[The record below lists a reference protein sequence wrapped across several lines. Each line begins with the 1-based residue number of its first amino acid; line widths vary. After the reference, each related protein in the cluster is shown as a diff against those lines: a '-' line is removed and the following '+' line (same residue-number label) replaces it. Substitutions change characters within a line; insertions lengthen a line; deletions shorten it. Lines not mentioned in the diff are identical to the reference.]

1 MNVQSSDAVIH
12 VAIAIVV
19 LIFVACLG
27 GMILW
32 LIASR
37 KIDLSRLISEPN
49 GDASMSRFQLLIFTF
64 VEIALSF
71 FLVVIGHGSAD
82 AKDPNCH
89 SCPAFP
95 TQVPGSVLALLGI
108 SASSYLVSKGIQF
121 SSPQGVEDR
130 PPDVDVR
137 PASIQL
143 GPGQTQA
150 FMADVRRTENKQVT
164 WSIAPEVGVI
174 DPRTG
179 VYTAPGQAPQ
189 RVTLIQVTATT
200 VANANGKGL
209 AQIVLVDPSRPE
221 LPPSPA
227 QAPAHG

>member
-1 MNVQSSDAVIH
+1 
-12 VAIAIVV
+12 
-19 LIFVACLG
+19 
-27 GMILW
+27 
-32 LIASR
+32 
-37 KIDLSRLISEPN
+37 
-49 GDASMSRFQLLIFTF
+49 MSRFQLLIFTF
-64 VEIALSF
+64 VIALSF

-150 FMADVRRTENKQVT
+150 FVAEVRRTENKQVT

-179 VYTAPGQAPQ
+179 VYTAPAQAPQ
-189 RVTLIQVTATT
+189 RVTLIQVTATS
-200 VANANGKGL
+200 VADANGKGL

-227 QAPAHG
+227 QAPAHA